1 MYKQKPAMS
10 RLGIILPAFLT
21 FALGAT
27 DALANMYRY
36 KDDGGSVH
44 IGYAIP
50 PELVD
55 NGYEVLN
62 ERGMVIQTIL
72 PKSVLDA
79 QSAEMLKEAE
89 ERHEIE
95 LQRAKDEALLRYY
108 SSPADVERA
117 RERKLTQ
124 LDNFIRIQDRNIAS
138 YQAKM
143 RELQGQAAQMQRSE
157 RAVPE
162 AIIETLATLEEKV
175 QDANVAVKAKR
186 VEKDTVYAA
195 YEADIERIKY
205 LLGTDG

>member
-1 MYKQKPAMS
+1 MYKRKPAMS
-10 RLGIILPAFLT
+10 RFRIIVPICLT
-21 FALGAT
+21 LALGAT
-27 DALANMYRY
+27 DVLANMYRY
-36 KDDGGSVH
+36 KDDVGSLH
-44 IGYAIP
+44 IGYSIP

-62 ERGMVIQTIL
+62 ERGLVIQTVL
-72 PKSVLDA
+72 PKAVLDA

-89 ERHEIE
+89 ARHKID

-124 LDNFIRIQDRNIAS
+124 LDNFIRIQERNIAS
-138 YQAKM
+138 YQTKM
-143 RELQGQAAQMQRSE
+143 RELQGQAAQMQRAG

-162 AIIETLATLEEKV
+162 AIIDTLATLEEKV

-186 VEKDTVYAA
+186 VEKDITYAA
-195 YEADIERIKY
+195 FEADIKRIKY
-205 LLGTDG
+205 LLDTDG